1 MRYHRVFS
9 VLLVC
14 LLVCGCAAPNEQTEP
29 TEQTDPTY
37 QTGIYTDV
45 LTEERKLQIEQA
57 LAKENSPIVG
67 DWYSEENKNG
77 VRYYGTYNG
86 YDILFGYGELSLTA
100 FSAVSAAGIAFVNPQ
115 SFQLLAHKDGQLY
128 SLQSLY
134 ELGMLTREDI
144 EKMHDIHVEYQKN
157 RYSYEYDW

>member
-1 MRYHRVFS
+1 MRYHRIFAA
-9 VLLVC
+9 LLVC
-14 LLVCGCAAPNEQTEP
+14 LLLCGCATQNEQTEP
-29 TEQTDPTY
+29 TE

-45 LTEERKLQIEQA
+45 LTEKMKHQIEQT
-57 LAKENSPIVG
+57 LAKEDCPIVG
-67 DWYSEENKNG
+67 DWYSEENNDG

-86 YDILFGYGELSLTA
+86 YDILFGHGELSLTA
-100 FSAVSAAGIAFVNPQ
+100 FYAVSAAGIAFRNPH

-144 EKMHDIHVEYQKN
+144 EKMHDIHVEYQKKK
-157 RYSYEYDW
+157 YSYEYDW